1 MIRPSLLADRPY
13 WDAALETQSR
23 AQWDALK
30 LSLLRSHLHHAY
42 THSPYY
48 RRSFDAAGAHPDQL
62 NSLDDLRRF
71 PFIDKRVL
79 RDRQLAV
86 PPFGDL
92 VAVPERDIVYLSASS
107 GSTGVPTASPFT
119 AQDFE
124 DWMDYEARQFWS
136 SGLRPDDRYCHSL
149 NFSLF
154 VGGPCVLGAQKLGAL
169 SIHAGTLPSERL
181 LAVLRQFQ
189 ATAMWTTPSY
199 AWYLGET
206 AIKEG
211 INPKTELNIQRIFV
225 AGEPG
230 GSIPETRQR
239 IEALWG
245 AKVYDYYGLSD
256 IFGSCAGMCEEQDG
270 LHWAEDHILV
280 EVLDPDTQQPVA
292 PGERG
297 ELVLT
302 TLKKTARPMIRFR
315 TGDIVSFTDA
325 PCRCGRTSQRMLGTH
340 GRLDDMLIIKGVNIF
355 PSDVE
360 AIVRQDHALSG
371 EYRLIV
377 EREQH
382 LDQLRVEVERAGA
395 NASQDAQ
402 LAQQFARQLKALTGV
417 SAQVAI
423 LPPDTLPRA
432 THKAKRVEDRRQ
444 QVWQG

>member
-1 MIRPSLLADRPY
+1 MQDHLRLAY
-13 WDAALETQSR
+13 AQS
-23 AQWDALK
+23 
-30 LSLLRSHLHHAY
+30 
-42 THSPYY
+42 PFY
-48 RRSFDAAGAHPDQL
+48 RQHFDAAGVRPEQL
-62 NSLDDLRRF
+62 RTLDDLRRF
-71 PFIDKRVL
+71 PFTHKHIL
-79 RDRQLAV
+79 RERQLAV

-92 VAVPERDIVYLSASS
+92 LAAPERDIVYVSASS

-119 AQDFE
+119 ARDFD

-136 SGLRPDDRYCHSL
+136 SGLRPHDRYCHAL

-199 AWYLGET
+199 AWHLGET
-206 AIKEG
+206 ALKAG
-211 INPKTELNIQRIFV
+211 LDPRSELAVRRIFV

-270 LHWAEDHILV
+270 LHWAEDHILA
-280 EVLDPDTQQPVA
+280 EVLDPETGLPVA
-292 PGERG
+292 DGERG

-302 TLKKTARPMIRFR
+302 TLKKTARPLIRFR
-315 TGDIVSFTDA
+315 TGDIVSFTTE

-360 AIVRQDHALSG
+360 AVVRALAGFNG
-371 EYRLIV
+371 EYRLVV

-382 LDQLRVEVERAGA
+382 LDRLRVEAERAD
-395 NASQDAQ
+395 ASPHADGELAAQ
-402 LAQQFARQLKALTGV
+402 LARQLKAVTGV
-417 SAQVAI
+417 SAEVAV
-423 LPPDTLPRA
+423 LAPDSLPRA

-444 QVWQG
+444 QVW